1 MKEPNEQSPDALR
14 EENDRLRQAYKYIHA
29 SRNSVDKELNEAQSE
44 NAALR
49 SLLKELI
56 PIVEHVVNG
65 LILNNRLTEH
75 VLMKQILDRA
85 KLLILDGCKTS
96 SSIDTTQKNGAGNT
110 EQESPSADRE
120 AETQ

>member
-1 MKEPNEQSPDALR
+1 MKEQNEQSPEALR

-56 PIVEHVVNG
+56 PIAWQG
-65 LILNNRLTEH
+65 AFA
-75 VLMKQILDRA
+75 VLLDDRNLEKAEKYNAIIDRA
-85 KLLILDGCKTS
+85 KKLIG
-96 SSIDTTQKNGAGNT
+96 
-110 EQESPSADRE
+110 E
-120 AETQ
+120 